1 METLWKMKKRKG
13 KRKKIFTM
21 RIRRE
26 RRGKMK
32 HQKTLEQV
40 LLRCQKRPL
49 YLFPFSTP
57 ASNIDWNRLV
67 SHPDPVD
74 WDPADPADPAEAP
87 VAPFDGGIAFIL
99 IFDDSTSNC
108 EPFSFADGIDG
119 GTPRGWQWRGATIDP
134 WDQRANRWRWKKCS
148 SSFFSFFFPAFRIKS
163 PTIFPIFPRGEAA
176 AILEREK
183 ENIQ

>member
-74 WDPADPADPAEAP
+74 CRSCRSC
-87 VAPFDGGIAFIL
+87 GGSGGSDV
-99 IFDDSTSNC
+99 DDSTSNC
-108 EPFSFADGIDG
+108 EPFSFADWIDG

-148 SSFFSFFFPAFRIKS
+148 SSFFLSFFLPSGLSHPPFSQF
-163 PTIFPIFPRGEAA
+163 FHE
-176 AILEREK
+176 ER
-183 ENIQ
+183 QPPF